1 MEQIIQCMI
10 NFNQLHSCFRLR
22 SWSNLI
28 FLYSKN
34 KKIKKYESSGSQNP
48 HNCLLL
54 IRRWVPRSWI
64 TRSIRGS
71 VIWWTILPSR
81 PSIIV
86 STYSSH
92 GHAIMVPSL
101 ASFRNEHLDEL
112 FHVSSSIL
120 QWMFGTERHF
130 VDFLI
135 RVALYLISA

>member
-10 NFNQLHSCFRLR
+10 NFNQLQSCFRL
-22 SWSNLI
+22 SKWSNLI

-34 KKIKKYESSGSQNP
+34 KKIKKSESSGFQNP

-54 IRRWVPRSWI
+54 IRRWVPGSWI
-64 TRSIRGS
+64 PRSIRGS

-86 STYSSH
+86 PTYSCH

-101 ASFRNEHLDEL
+101 ASFRNDNLDKL
-112 FHVSSSIL
+112 LHVSSSIL

-130 VDFLI
+130 VVFLI
-135 RVALYLISA
+135 CVSLYLK